1 MRGTSS
7 FFALS
12 FFFSSSI
19 GSYFCWCLVLFIL
32 CSDLN
37 LFNLLVSFVCSPY
50 AHFFPSLPVVPIFEF
65 HCVLD
70 LSLIFFPF
78 SAFFRCCLFLYH
90 SVCII
95 VPLASSYG
103 VFWWHKLFKSYD
115 NKCPEKIAWHA
126 KCIFSIFLTNDIVK
140 TKRCAE
146 VLLMLLELNKVEIF
160 IGHDLFGYSGRHV
173 LHYVNAMIN
182 LL

>member
-1 MRGTSS
+1 MHGRP
-7 FFALS
+7 
-12 FFFSSSI
+12 
-19 GSYFCWCLVLFIL
+19 LFPFIELACCTNFRVSL
-32 CSDLN
+32 CSR
-37 LFNLLVSFVCSPY
+37 FVFDF
-50 AHFFPSLPVVPIFEF
+50 FFPSAL
-65 HCVLD
+65 
-70 LSLIFFPF
+70 
-78 SAFFRCCLFLYH
+78 FFRCCLFLYH

-182 LL
+182 LLQYSCLKAIHKICIIHSIWESAKERARTDERIRSNMPMES